1 MAAAI
6 HVNLIA
12 AFAATIVVAAA
23 MAVAVADTI
32 VAVVVALAVAAV
44 AVVVAAASSAIATSA
59 PGHIGYHLMLL
70 LHDEAT
76 DHTDAFIALT
86 VIAVVAAADSC
97 CCRIWQLLLLPE
109 LETKTKPDCPE
120 FVITP
125 DKSTATAAS
134 VSLCQASTIIFYFST
149 HTV

>member
-1 MAAAI
+1 MAAAV

-12 AFAATIVVAAA
+12 DFAAIIVVAAA
-23 MAVAVADTI
+23 IAVAVAD
-32 VAVVVALAVAAV
+32 ALAVAAV
-44 AVVVAAASSAIATSA
+44 AVVAAAASSAIATSA
-59 PGHIGYHLMLL
+59 PGHIGFHLMLL
-70 LHDEAT
+70 FRDEAT
-76 DHTDAFIALT
+76 DHTVAVIALT
-86 VIAVVAAADSC
+86 DITVVAAADSC

-120 FVITP
+120 SVITP

-149 HTV
+149 HTF